1 MKHRLQKLAASLR
14 KHLKVIIPI
23 FLVIVIAAIAVFR
36 TKKTTDTYTE
46 ETVQVRNVATY
57 LTFSG
62 NVEAVS
68 DATIKPKVSKT
79 VTAVNVSIG
88 DEVKKGDIIATLD
101 DSEIQR
107 SIKKQEAALSNT
119 ELNNFYSIRDSQ
131 KKYDNYKADLENG
144 QNSQIMSAANS
155 VENARTSYE
164 QAKETYEL
172 NKMELENNMDSSVIS
187 SNQKVASAKQA
198 LDDAKQDYDDNEAK
212 IRGYDKGV
220 SNAESI
226 YGEDSAEAAS
236 AQKELDSA
244 EEKSDSLQKAIDNA
258 QTNYDN
264 AINDLLMSYYTSNVS
279 LNSDYENMQQKY
291 TAYQQA
297 QASYEVAVKSAN
309 ETLQD
314 YADSLEKTQAT
325 SNTTTATVELEA
337 LYDQLEDYKI
347 TAPIDGVITVLNI
360 NVGDSASTSDTA
372 AEVTNYDKMKVQIKI
387 DEDNISALD
396 NGTEV
401 TVSVDALNKTY
412 KGTVENMSKKA
423 TVSNNVS
430 YFTADVT
437 FDADDDIRSG
447 LSAEVKYLL
456 NGVENVVA
464 VSMSALNYNTDNTAY
479 VLVGDNASTAQQRN
493 VTLGISNGT
502 YVEVKEG
509 LSEGETVLVKQ
520 SKTSEA
526 LMSMGMG
533 MGMGG
538 GQQPQGQAP
547 DGNGG
552 GPGGDGG
559 GRGGNGG
566 NGGGAPGGGPGGN

>member
-14 KHLKVIIPI
+14 RHLKVIIPV
-23 FLVIVIAAIAVFR
+23 FLVIVIAVVVIFR
-36 TKKTTDTYTE
+36 TQKTTDTYTE

-88 DEVKKGDIIATLD
+88 DEVKKGDVIATLD

-107 SIKKQEAALSNT
+107 SIKKQEASLSNT

-164 QAKETYEL
+164 QAKETYER

-198 LDDAKQDYDDNEAK
+198 LDDANQDYADNEAK

-220 SNAESI
+220 ANAESI
-226 YGEDSAEAAS
+226 YGEDSSEAAN
-236 AQKELDSA
+236 AQKELESA
-244 EEKSDSLQKAIDNA
+244 EGKNDSLQKAIDNA
-258 QTNYDN
+258 KTNYDN
-264 AINDLLMSYYTSNVS
+264 AVNDLLMSYYTSNVN

-297 QASYEVAVKSAN
+297 QASYEIAVKSAS

-412 KGTVENMSKKA
+412 KGTIENMSKKA

-456 NGVENVVA
+456 NGVENVVS

-479 VLVGDNASTAQQRN
+479 VLVGGNASNAQQRN

-502 YVEVKEG
+502 YVEIKDG
-509 LSEGETVLVKQ
+509 LAEGETVLVKQ

-526 LMSMGMG
+526 LIS

-538 GQQPQGQAP
+538 GQRPQGQAP
-547 DGNGG
+547 DGNGD
-552 GPGGDGG
+552 GPSG

-566 NGGGAPGGGPGGN
+566 KAPGGGPGGN

>member
-14 KHLKVIIPI
+14 RHLKVIIPV
-23 FLVIVIAAIAVFR
+23 FLVIVIAVVVVFR
-36 TKKTTDTYTE
+36 TQKTTDTYTE

-88 DEVKKGDIIATLD
+88 DEVKKGDVIATLD

-107 SIKKQEAALSNT
+107 SIKKQEASLSNT

-164 QAKETYEL
+164 QAKETYER

-198 LDDAKQDYDDNEAK
+198 LDDAKQDYADNEAK

-220 SNAESI
+220 ANAESI
-226 YGEDSAEAAS
+226 YGEGSAEAAS

-264 AINDLLMSYYTSNVS
+264 AVNDLLMSYYTSNVN

-297 QASYEVAVKSAN
+297 QASYEIAVKSAD

-412 KGTVENMSKKA
+412 KGTIENMSKKA

-456 NGVENVVA
+456 NGVENVVS

-479 VLVGDNASTAQQRN
+479 VLVGGNASNAQQRN

-502 YVEVKEG
+502 YVEIKDG
-509 LSEGETVLVKQ
+509 LAEGETVLVKQ

-526 LMSMGMG
+526 LIS

-538 GQQPQGQAP
+538 GQRPQGQAP
-547 DGNGG
+547 DGNDGG
-552 GPGGDGG
+552 NGG

-566 NGGGAPGGGPGGN
+566 KAPGGGPRGN

>member
-14 KHLKVIIPI
+14 RHLKVIIPV
-23 FLVIVIAAIAVFR
+23 FLVIVIAVVVVFR
-36 TKKTTDTYTE
+36 TQKTTDTYTE

-88 DEVKKGDIIATLD
+88 DEVKKGDVIATLD

-107 SIKKQEAALSNT
+107 SIKKQEASLSNT

-164 QAKETYEL
+164 QAKETYER

-198 LDDAKQDYDDNEAK
+198 LDDAKQDYADNEAK

-220 SNAESI
+220 ANAESI
-226 YGEDSAEAAS
+226 YGEGSAEAAS

-244 EEKSDSLQKAIDNA
+244 EGKSDSLQKAIDNA

-264 AINDLLMSYYTSNVS
+264 AVNDLLMSYYTSNVN

-297 QASYEVAVKSAN
+297 QASYEIAVKSAD

-412 KGTVENMSKKA
+412 KGTIENMSKKA

-456 NGVENVVA
+456 NGVENVVS

-479 VLVGDNASTAQQRN
+479 VLVGANASNAQQRN

-502 YVEVKEG
+502 YVEIKEG
-509 LSEGETVLVKQ
+509 LAEGETVLVKQ

-526 LMSMGMG
+526 LISMGMG
-533 MGMGG
+533 S
-538 GQQPQGQAP
+538 GQQGQAP

-552 GPGGDGG
+552 GPGGGG
-559 GRGGNGG
+559 GRGG

>member
-1 MKHRLQKLAASLR
+1 MKHKLQKLAASLR

-23 FLVIVIAAIAVFR
+23 FLVIVIAVVVVFR

-88 DEVKKGDIIATLD
+88 DEVKKGDVIATLD

-107 SIKKQEAALSNT
+107 SIKKQEASLSNT

-144 QNSQIMSAANS
+144 QNSQVMSAANS

-164 QAKETYEL
+164 QAKETYER

-226 YGEDSAEAAS
+226 YGEGSAEAAS

-264 AINDLLMSYYTSNVS
+264 AVNDLLMSYYTSNVS

-533 MGMGG
+533 G

-552 GPGGDGG
+552 GPGGDSG
-559 GRGGNGG
+559 GRGG

>member
-1 MKHRLQKLAASLR
+1 MKHRVQKLAASLR
-14 KHLKVIIPI
+14 RHLKVIIPV
-23 FLVIVIAAIAVFR
+23 FLVIVIAVVVVFR
-36 TKKTTDTYTE
+36 TQKTTDTYTE

-88 DEVKKGDIIATLD
+88 DEVKKGDVIATLD

-107 SIKKQEAALSNT
+107 SIKKQEASLSNT

-164 QAKETYEL
+164 QAKETYER

-198 LDDAKQDYDDNEAK
+198 LDDANQDYADNEAK

-220 SNAESI
+220 ANAESI
-226 YGEDSAEAAS
+226 YGEDSSEAAN
-236 AQKELDSA
+236 AQKELESA
-244 EEKSDSLQKAIDNA
+244 EGKNDSLQKAIDNA
-258 QTNYDN
+258 KTNYDN
-264 AINDLLMSYYTSNVS
+264 AVNDLLMSYYTSNVN

-297 QASYEVAVKSAN
+297 QASYEIAVKSAS

-412 KGTVENMSKKA
+412 KGTIENMSKKA

-456 NGVENVVA
+456 NGVENVVS

-479 VLVGDNASTAQQRN
+479 VLVGGNASNAQQRN

-502 YVEVKEG
+502 YVEIKDG
-509 LSEGETVLVKQ
+509 LAEGETVLVKQ

-526 LMSMGMG
+526 LIS

-538 GQQPQGQAP
+538 GQRPQGQAP
-547 DGNGG
+547 DGNGD
-552 GPGGDGG
+552 GPSG

-566 NGGGAPGGGPGGN
+566 KAPGGGPGGN

>member
-14 KHLKVIIPI
+14 RHLKVIIPI
-23 FLVIVIAAIAVFR
+23 FLVIVIAVVVVFR

-88 DEVKKGDIIATLD
+88 DEVKKGDVIATLD

-107 SIKKQEAALSNT
+107 SIKKQEASLSNT

-164 QAKETYEL
+164 QAKETYER

-264 AINDLLMSYYTSNVS
+264 AVNDLLMSYYTSNVS

-456 NGVENVVA
+456 NGVENVVS

-479 VLVGDNASTAQQRN
+479 VLVGDNASNAQQRN

-502 YVEVKEG
+502 YVEIKDG

-533 MGMGG
+533 G

-547 DGNGG
+547 DSNG

-559 GRGGNGG
+559 DRG

>member
-14 KHLKVIIPI
+14 RHLKVIIPV
-23 FLVIVIAAIAVFR
+23 FLVIVIAVVVVFR
-36 TKKTTDTYTE
+36 TQKTTDTYTE

-88 DEVKKGDIIATLD
+88 DEVKKGDVIATLD

-107 SIKKQEAALSNT
+107 SIKKQEASLSNT

-164 QAKETYEL
+164 QAKETYER

-198 LDDAKQDYDDNEAK
+198 LDDANHDYADNEAK

-220 SNAESI
+220 ANAESI
-226 YGEDSAEAAS
+226 YGEDSSEAAN
-236 AQKELDSA
+236 AQKELESA
-244 EEKSDSLQKAIDNA
+244 EEKNDSLQKAIDNA

-264 AINDLLMSYYTSNVS
+264 AVNDLLMSYYTSNVN

-297 QASYEVAVKSAN
+297 QASYEIAVKSAS

-412 KGTVENMSKKA
+412 KGTIENMSKKA

-456 NGVENVVA
+456 NGVENVVS

-479 VLVGDNASTAQQRN
+479 VLVGGNASNAQQRN

-502 YVEVKEG
+502 YVEIKDG
-509 LSEGETVLVKQ
+509 LAEGETVLVKQ

-526 LMSMGMG
+526 LIS

-538 GQQPQGQAP
+538 GQRPQGQAP
-547 DGNGG
+547 DGNGD
-552 GPGGDGG
+552 GPSG
-559 GRGGNGG
+559 GRGG
-566 NGGGAPGGGPGGN
+566 NGGGAPGGPGGN

>member
-88 DEVKKGDIIATLD
+88 DEVKKGDVIATLD

-164 QAKETYEL
+164 QAKETYER

-297 QASYEVAVKSAN
+297 QANYEVAVKSAN

-533 MGMGG
+533 MGG

>member
-14 KHLKVIIPI
+14 RHLKVIIPV
-23 FLVIVIAAIAVFR
+23 FLVIVIAVVVVFR
-36 TKKTTDTYTE
+36 TQKTTDTYTE

-88 DEVKKGDIIATLD
+88 DEVKKGDVIATLD

-107 SIKKQEAALSNT
+107 SIKKQEASLSNT

-164 QAKETYEL
+164 QAKETYER

-198 LDDAKQDYDDNEAK
+198 LDDANQDYADNEAK

-220 SNAESI
+220 TNAESI
-226 YGEDSAEAAS
+226 YGEDSSEAAN
-236 AQKELDSA
+236 AQKELESA
-244 EEKSDSLQKAIDNA
+244 EEKNDSLQKAIDNA

-264 AINDLLMSYYTSNVS
+264 AVNDLLMSYYTSNVN

-297 QASYEVAVKSAN
+297 QASYEIAVKSAG

-412 KGTVENMSKKA
+412 KGTIENMSKKA

-456 NGVENVVA
+456 NGVENVVS

-479 VLVGDNASTAQQRN
+479 VLVGGNASNAQQRN

-502 YVEVKEG
+502 YVEIKDG
-509 LSEGETVLVKQ
+509 LAEGETVLVKQ

-526 LMSMGMG
+526 LIS

-538 GQQPQGQAP
+538 GQRPQGQAP
-547 DGNGG
+547 DGNGDV
-552 GPGGDGG
+552 PSG

-566 NGGGAPGGGPGGN
+566 KAPGGGPGGN

>member
-1 MKHRLQKLAASLR
+1 MKHRVQKLAASLR
-14 KHLKVIIPI
+14 RHLKVIIPV
-23 FLVIVIAAIAVFR
+23 FLVIVIAVVVVFR
-36 TKKTTDTYTE
+36 TQKTTDTYTE

-88 DEVKKGDIIATLD
+88 DEVKKGDVIATLD

-107 SIKKQEAALSNT
+107 SIKKQEASLSNT

-155 VENARTSYE
+155 VENVRTSYE
-164 QAKETYEL
+164 QAKETYER

-198 LDDAKQDYDDNEAK
+198 LDDANHDYADNEAK

-220 SNAESI
+220 ANAESI
-226 YGEDSAEAAS
+226 YGEDSSEAAN
-236 AQKELDSA
+236 AQKELESA
-244 EEKSDSLQKAIDNA
+244 EGKSDSLQKAIDNA

-264 AINDLLMSYYTSNVS
+264 AVNDLLMSYYTSNVN

-297 QASYEVAVKSAN
+297 QASYEIAVKSAS

-387 DEDNISALD
+387 DEDNISALN

-412 KGTVENMSKKA
+412 KGTIENMSKKA

-456 NGVENVVA
+456 NGVENVVS

-479 VLVGDNASTAQQRN
+479 VLVGGNASNAQQRN

-502 YVEVKEG
+502 YVEIKDG
-509 LSEGETVLVKQ
+509 LAEGETVLVKQ

-526 LMSMGMG
+526 LIS

-538 GQQPQGQAP
+538 GQRPQGQAP

-552 GPGGDGG
+552 GNGG
-559 GRGGNGG
+559 GRGG
-566 NGGGAPGGGPGGN
+566 NGGGAPGGPGGN

>member
-14 KHLKVIIPI
+14 RHLKVIIPV
-23 FLVIVIAAIAVFR
+23 FLVIVIAVVVVFR
-36 TKKTTDTYTE
+36 TQKATDTYTE

-88 DEVKKGDIIATLD
+88 DEVKKGDVIATLD

-107 SIKKQEAALSNT
+107 SIKKQEASLSNT

-164 QAKETYEL
+164 QAKETYER

-198 LDDAKQDYDDNEAK
+198 LDDAKQDYADNEAK

-220 SNAESI
+220 ANAESI
-226 YGEDSAEAAS
+226 YGEGSAEAAS

-264 AINDLLMSYYTSNVS
+264 AVNDLLMSYYTSNVN

-297 QASYEVAVKSAN
+297 QASYEIAVKSAD

-401 TVSVDALNKTY
+401 TVSVDAINKTY
-412 KGTVENMSKKA
+412 KGTIENMSKKA

-456 NGVENVVA
+456 NGVENVVS

-479 VLVGDNASTAQQRN
+479 VLVGANASNAQQRN

-502 YVEVKEG
+502 YVEIKEG
-509 LSEGETVLVKQ
+509 LAEGETVLVKQ

-526 LMSMGMG
+526 LIS

-566 NGGGAPGGGPGGN
+566 GAPGGGPGGK

>member
-14 KHLKVIIPI
+14 RHLKVITPV
-23 FLVIVIAAIAVFR
+23 FLVIVIAVVVVFR
-36 TKKTTDTYTE
+36 TQKTTDTYTE

-88 DEVKKGDIIATLD
+88 DEVKKGDVIATLD

-107 SIKKQEAALSNT
+107 SIKKQEASLSNT

-164 QAKETYEL
+164 QAKETYER

-198 LDDAKQDYDDNEAK
+198 LDDANHDYADNEAK

-220 SNAESI
+220 ANAESI
-226 YGEDSAEAAS
+226 YGEDSSEAAN
-236 AQKELDSA
+236 AQKELESA
-244 EEKSDSLQKAIDNA
+244 EEKNDSLQKAIDNA

-264 AINDLLMSYYTSNVS
+264 AVNDLLMSYYTSNVN

-297 QASYEVAVKSAN
+297 QASYEIAVKSAS

-412 KGTVENMSKKA
+412 KGTIENMSKKA

-456 NGVENVVA
+456 NGVENVVS

-479 VLVGDNASTAQQRN
+479 VLVGGNASNAQQRN

-502 YVEVKEG
+502 YVEIKDG
-509 LSEGETVLVKQ
+509 LAEGETVLVKQ

-526 LMSMGMG
+526 LIS

-538 GQQPQGQAP
+538 GQRPQGQAP

-552 GPGGDGG
+552 GNGG

-566 NGGGAPGGGPGGN
+566 RAPGGGPGGN

>member
-14 KHLKVIIPI
+14 RHLKVIIPV
-23 FLVIVIAAIAVFR
+23 FLVIVIAVVVVFR
-36 TKKTTDTYTE
+36 TQKTTDTYTE

-79 VTAVNVSIG
+79 VTGVNVSIG
-88 DEVKKGDIIATLD
+88 DEVKKGDVIATLD

-107 SIKKQEAALSNT
+107 NIKKQEASLSNT

-164 QAKETYEL
+164 QAKETYER

-198 LDDAKQDYDDNEAK
+198 LDDANQDYADNEAK

-220 SNAESI
+220 ANAESI
-226 YGEDSAEAAS
+226 YGEDSSEAAN
-236 AQKELDSA
+236 AQKELESA

-264 AINDLLMSYYTSNVS
+264 AVNDLLMSYYTSNVN

-297 QASYEVAVKSAN
+297 QASYEIAVKSAG
-309 ETLQD
+309 ETLKD

-412 KGTVENMSKKA
+412 KGTIENMSKKA

-456 NGVENVVA
+456 NGVENVVS

-479 VLVGDNASTAQQRN
+479 VLVGGNASNAQQRN

-502 YVEVKEG
+502 YVEIKDG
-509 LSEGETVLVKQ
+509 LAEGETVLVKQ

-526 LMSMGMG
+526 LIS

-538 GQQPQGQAP
+538 GQRPQGQAP

-552 GPGGDGG
+552 GNGG
-559 GRGGNGG
+559 GRGGN
-566 NGGGAPGGGPGGN
+566 GGAPGGGPGGN

>member
-1 MKHRLQKLAASLR
+1 MKHRVQKLAASLR
-14 KHLKVIIPI
+14 RHLKVIIPV
-23 FLVIVIAAIAVFR
+23 FLVIVIAVVVVFR
-36 TKKTTDTYTE
+36 TQKTTDTYTE

-88 DEVKKGDIIATLD
+88 DEVKKGDVIATLD

-107 SIKKQEAALSNT
+107 SIKKQEASLSNT

-155 VENARTSYE
+155 VENVRTSYE
-164 QAKETYEL
+164 QAKETYER

-198 LDDAKQDYDDNEAK
+198 LDDANHDYADNEAK

-220 SNAESI
+220 ANAESI
-226 YGEDSAEAAS
+226 YGEDSSEAAN
-236 AQKELDSA
+236 AQKELESA
-244 EEKSDSLQKAIDNA
+244 EGKSDSLQKAIDNA

-264 AINDLLMSYYTSNVS
+264 AVNDLLMSYYTSNVN

-297 QASYEVAVKSAN
+297 QASYEIAVKSAS

-412 KGTVENMSKKA
+412 KGTIENMSKKA

-456 NGVENVVA
+456 NGVENVVS

-479 VLVGDNASTAQQRN
+479 VLVGGNASNAQQRN

-502 YVEVKEG
+502 YVEIKDG
-509 LSEGETVLVKQ
+509 LAEGETVLVKQ

-526 LMSMGMG
+526 LIS

-538 GQQPQGQAP
+538 GQRPQGQAP

-552 GPGGDGG
+552 GNGG
-559 GRGGNGG
+559 GRGG
-566 NGGGAPGGGPGGN
+566 NGGGAPGGPGGN

>member
-23 FLVIVIAAIAVFR
+23 FLVIVIAVVVVFR

-88 DEVKKGDIIATLD
+88 DEVKKGDVIATLD

-107 SIKKQEAALSNT
+107 SIKKQEASLSNT

-164 QAKETYEL
+164 QAKETYER

-226 YGEDSAEAAS
+226 YGEGSAEAAS

-264 AINDLLMSYYTSNVS
+264 AVNDLLMSYYTSNVS

-533 MGMGG
+533 G

-552 GPGGDGG
+552 GPGGDSG
-559 GRGGNGG
+559 GRGG

>member
-14 KHLKVIIPI
+14 RHLKVIIPV
-23 FLVIVIAAIAVFR
+23 FLVIVIAVVVVFR
-36 TKKTTDTYTE
+36 TQKTTDTYTE

-88 DEVKKGDIIATLD
+88 DEVKKGDVIATLD

-107 SIKKQEAALSNT
+107 SIKKQEASLSNT

-164 QAKETYEL
+164 QAKETYER

-198 LDDAKQDYDDNEAK
+198 LDDANQDYADNEAK

-220 SNAESI
+220 ANAESI
-226 YGEDSAEAAS
+226 YGEDSSEAAN
-236 AQKELDSA
+236 AQKELESA

-264 AINDLLMSYYTSNVS
+264 AVNDLLMSYYTSNVN

-297 QASYEVAVKSAN
+297 QASYEIAVKSAG

-401 TVSVDALNKTY
+401 TVSVDAINKTY
-412 KGTVENMSKKA
+412 KGTIENMSKKA

-456 NGVENVVA
+456 NGVENVVS

-479 VLVGDNASTAQQRN
+479 VLVGSNASNAQQRN

-502 YVEVKEG
+502 YVEIKDG
-509 LSEGETVLVKQ
+509 LAEGETVLVKQ

-526 LMSMGMG
+526 LIS

-538 GQQPQGQAP
+538 GQRPQGQAP
-547 DGNGG
+547 DGN
-552 GPGGDGG
+552 D
-559 GRGGNGG
+559 GG
-566 NGGGAPGGGPGGN
+566 NGGGRDGNGGKAPGGGPGGN

>member
-88 DEVKKGDIIATLD
+88 DEVKKGDVIATLD

-533 MGMGG
+533 G

>member
-1 MKHRLQKLAASLR
+1 MKHRFQKLASSLR
-14 KHLKVIIPI
+14 KHLKVIIPV
-23 FLVIVIAAIAVFR
+23 FLVIVIAVVVIFR

-88 DEVKKGDIIATLD
+88 DEVKKGDVIATLD

-107 SIKKQEAALSNT
+107 SIKKQEASLSNT

-131 KKYDNYKADLENG
+131 KKYDNYKSDLENG
-144 QNSQIMSAANS
+144 QNSQIMSASNS
-155 VENARTSYE
+155 LENARTSYE
-164 QAKETYEL
+164 QAKETYER
-172 NKMELENNMDSSVIS
+172 NKMELENNMDSSLIS

-220 SNAESI
+220 SNAENI
-226 YGEDSAEAAS
+226 YGAGSAEAAS
-236 AQKELDSA
+236 TQKELDSA
-244 EEKSDSLQKAIDNA
+244 EEKSESLQKAIDNA

-264 AINDLLMSYYTSNVS
+264 AVNDLLMSYYTSNVN

-297 QASYEVAVKSAN
+297 QANYEVAVKSAN

-325 SNTTTATVELEA
+325 SNTTTAAVELEA

-360 NVGDSASTSDTA
+360 NVGDSVSTSDTA

-412 KGTVENMSKKA
+412 KGTIENMSKKA

-437 FDADDDIRSG
+437 FEADDAIRSG

-509 LSEGETVLVKQ
+509 LSEGENVLVKQ

-526 LMSMGMG
+526 LMSI
-533 MGMGG
+533 GMGG

-559 GRGGNGG
+559 GRGS

>member
-1 MKHRLQKLAASLR
+1 MKHRVQKLAASLR
-14 KHLKVIIPI
+14 RHLKVIIPV
-23 FLVIVIAAIAVFR
+23 FLVIVIAVVVVFR
-36 TKKTTDTYTE
+36 TQKTTDTYTE

-88 DEVKKGDIIATLD
+88 DEVKKGDVIATLD

-107 SIKKQEAALSNT
+107 SIKKQEASLSNT

-164 QAKETYEL
+164 QAKETYER

-198 LDDAKQDYDDNEAK
+198 LDDANHDYADNEAK

-220 SNAESI
+220 ANAESI
-226 YGEDSAEAAS
+226 YGEDSSEAAN
-236 AQKELDSA
+236 AQKELESA
-244 EEKSDSLQKAIDNA
+244 EEKNDSLQKAIDNA

-264 AINDLLMSYYTSNVS
+264 AVNDLLMSYYTSNVN

-297 QASYEVAVKSAN
+297 QASYEIAVKSVG

-412 KGTVENMSKKA
+412 KGTIENMSKKA

-456 NGVENVVA
+456 NGVENVVS

-479 VLVGDNASTAQQRN
+479 VLVGGNASNAQQRN

-502 YVEVKEG
+502 YVEVKDG
-509 LSEGETVLVKQ
+509 LAEGETVLVKQ

-526 LMSMGMG
+526 LIS

-538 GQQPQGQAP
+538 GQRPQGQAP
-547 DGNGG
+547 DGNGD
-552 GPGGDGG
+552 GPSG

-566 NGGGAPGGGPGGN
+566 KAPGGGPGGN

>member
-14 KHLKVIIPI
+14 RHLKVIIPV
-23 FLVIVIAAIAVFR
+23 FLVIVIAVVVVFR
-36 TKKTTDTYTE
+36 TQKTTDTYTE

-88 DEVKKGDIIATLD
+88 DEVKKGDVIATLD

-164 QAKETYEL
+164 QAKETYER

-198 LDDAKQDYDDNEAK
+198 LDDANHDYADNEAK

-220 SNAESI
+220 ANAESI
-226 YGEDSAEAAS
+226 YGEDSSEAAN
-236 AQKELDSA
+236 AQKELESA

-264 AINDLLMSYYTSNVS
+264 AVNDLLMSYYTSNIN

-297 QASYEVAVKSAN
+297 QASYEIAVKSAS

-412 KGTVENMSKKA
+412 KGTIENMSKKA

-456 NGVENVVA
+456 NGVENVVS

-479 VLVGDNASTAQQRN
+479 VLVGGNASNAQQRN

-502 YVEVKEG
+502 YVEIKDG
-509 LSEGETVLVKQ
+509 LAEGETVLVKQ

-526 LMSMGMG
+526 LIS

-538 GQQPQGQAP
+538 GQRPQGQAP
-547 DGNGG
+547 DGNGD
-552 GPGGDGG
+552 GPSG

-566 NGGGAPGGGPGGN
+566 KAPGGGPGGN

>member
-14 KHLKVIIPI
+14 RHLKVIIPV
-23 FLVIVIAAIAVFR
+23 FLVIVIAVVVVFR
-36 TKKTTDTYTE
+36 TQKTTDTYTE

-88 DEVKKGDIIATLD
+88 DEVKKGDVIATLD

-107 SIKKQEAALSNT
+107 SIKKQEASLSNT

-164 QAKETYEL
+164 QAKETYER

-198 LDDAKQDYDDNEAK
+198 LDDANQDYADNEAK

-220 SNAESI
+220 ANAESI
-226 YGEDSAEAAS
+226 YGEDSSEAANT
-236 AQKELDSA
+236 QKELESA

-264 AINDLLMSYYTSNVS
+264 AVNDLLMSYYTSNVN

-291 TAYQQA
+291 TSYQQA
-297 QASYEVAVKSAN
+297 QASYEIAVKSAD

-412 KGTVENMSKKA
+412 KGTIENMSKKA

-456 NGVENVVA
+456 NGVENVVS

-479 VLVGDNASTAQQRN
+479 VLVGANASNAQQRN

-502 YVEVKEG
+502 YVEIKEG
-509 LSEGETVLVKQ
+509 LAEGETVLVKQ

-526 LMSMGMG
+526 LIS

-547 DGNGG
+547 DGN
-552 GPGGDGG
+552 D
-559 GRGGNGG
+559 GG
-566 NGGGAPGGGPGGN
+566 NGGGRDGNGGGVPGGGPGGN

>member
-1 MKHRLQKLAASLR
+1 MKHRVQKLAASLR
-14 KHLKVIIPI
+14 RHLKVIIPV
-23 FLVIVIAAIAVFR
+23 FLVIVIAVVVVFR
-36 TKKTTDTYTE
+36 TQKTTDTYTE

-88 DEVKKGDIIATLD
+88 DEVKKGDVIATLD

-107 SIKKQEAALSNT
+107 SIKKQEASLSNT

-164 QAKETYEL
+164 QAKETYER

-187 SNQKVASAKQA
+187 SNQKVASAKRA
-198 LDDAKQDYDDNEAK
+198 LDDANHDYADNEAK

-220 SNAESI
+220 ANAESI
-226 YGEDSAEAAS
+226 YGEDSSEAAN
-236 AQKELDSA
+236 AQKELESA
-244 EEKSDSLQKAIDNA
+244 EEKNDSLQKAIDNA

-264 AINDLLMSYYTSNVS
+264 AVNDLLMSYYTSNIN

-297 QASYEVAVKSAN
+297 QASYEIAVKSAS

-412 KGTVENMSKKA
+412 KGTIENMSKKA

-456 NGVENVVA
+456 NGVENVVS

-479 VLVGDNASTAQQRN
+479 VLVGGNASNAQQRN

-502 YVEVKEG
+502 YVEVKDG
-509 LSEGETVLVKQ
+509 LAEGETVLVKQ

-526 LMSMGMG
+526 LIS

-538 GQQPQGQAP
+538 GQRPQGQAP

-552 GPGGDGG
+552 GNGG

-566 NGGGAPGGGPGGN
+566 KASGGPGGN

>member
-14 KHLKVIIPI
+14 RHLKVIIPV
-23 FLVIVIAAIAVFR
+23 FLVIVIAVVVVFR
-36 TKKTTDTYTE
+36 TQKTTDTYTE

-88 DEVKKGDIIATLD
+88 DEVKKGDVIATLD

-107 SIKKQEAALSNT
+107 SIKKQEASLSNT

-164 QAKETYEL
+164 QAKETYER

-187 SNQKVASAKQA
+187 FNQKVASAKQA
-198 LDDAKQDYDDNEAK
+198 LDDANQDYADNEAK
-212 IRGYDKGV
+212 IRGYDKGLA
-220 SNAESI
+220 NAESI
-226 YGEDSAEAAS
+226 YGEDSSEAAN
-236 AQKELDSA
+236 AQKELESA

-264 AINDLLMSYYTSNVS
+264 AVNDLLMSYYTSNVN

-297 QASYEVAVKSAN
+297 QASYEIAVKSAG

-314 YADSLEKTQAT
+314 YADSLGKTQAT
-325 SNTTTATVELEA
+325 SNTTTATVELDA

-412 KGTVENMSKKA
+412 KGTIENMSKKA

-456 NGVENVVA
+456 NGVENVVS

-479 VLVGDNASTAQQRN
+479 VLVGGNASNAQQRN

-502 YVEVKEG
+502 YVEIKDG
-509 LSEGETVLVKQ
+509 LAEGETVLVKQ

-526 LMSMGMG
+526 LIS

-538 GQQPQGQAP
+538 GQRPQGQAP

-552 GPGGDGG
+552 GNGG

-566 NGGGAPGGGPGGN
+566 KAPGGGPGGN

>member
-14 KHLKVIIPI
+14 RHLKVIIPV
-23 FLVIVIAAIAVFR
+23 FLVIVIAVVVVFR
-36 TKKTTDTYTE
+36 TQKTTDTYTE

-88 DEVKKGDIIATLD
+88 DEVKKGDVIATLD

-107 SIKKQEAALSNT
+107 SIKKQEASLSNT

-164 QAKETYEL
+164 QAKETYER

-198 LDDAKQDYDDNEAK
+198 LDDANHDYADNEAK

-220 SNAESI
+220 ANAESI
-226 YGEDSAEAAS
+226 YGEDSSEAAN
-236 AQKELDSA
+236 AQKELESA
-244 EEKSDSLQKAIDNA
+244 EEKNDSLQKAIDNA

-264 AINDLLMSYYTSNVS
+264 AVNDLLMSYYTSNVN

-297 QASYEVAVKSAN
+297 QASYEIAVKSAS

-412 KGTVENMSKKA
+412 KGTIENMSKKA

-456 NGVENVVA
+456 NGVENVVS

-479 VLVGDNASTAQQRN
+479 VLVGGNASNAQQRN

-502 YVEVKEG
+502 YVEVKDG
-509 LSEGETVLVKQ
+509 LAEGETVLVKQ

-526 LMSMGMG
+526 LIS

-538 GQQPQGQAP
+538 GQRTQGQAP
-547 DGNGG
+547 DGNGD
-552 GPGGDGG
+552 GPSG

-566 NGGGAPGGGPGGN
+566 KAPGGGPGGN

>member
-1 MKHRLQKLAASLR
+1 MKHKLQKLAASLR

-23 FLVIVIAAIAVFR
+23 FLVIVIAVVVVFR

-88 DEVKKGDIIATLD
+88 DEVKKGDVIATLD

-107 SIKKQEAALSNT
+107 SIKKQEASLSNT

-164 QAKETYEL
+164 QAKETYER

-226 YGEDSAEAAS
+226 YGEGSAEAAS

-264 AINDLLMSYYTSNVS
+264 AVNDLLMSYYTSNVS

-533 MGMGG
+533 G

-552 GPGGDGG
+552 GPGGDSG
-559 GRGGNGG
+559 GRGG

>member
-14 KHLKVIIPI
+14 RHLKVIIPV
-23 FLVIVIAAIAVFR
+23 FLVIVIAVVVVFR
-36 TKKTTDTYTE
+36 TQKTTDTYTE

-88 DEVKKGDIIATLD
+88 DEVKKGDVIATLD

-107 SIKKQEAALSNT
+107 SIKKQEASLSNT

-164 QAKETYEL
+164 QAKETYER

-198 LDDAKQDYDDNEAK
+198 LDDANQDYADNEAK

-220 SNAESI
+220 ANAESI
-226 YGEDSAEAAS
+226 YGEDSSEAAN
-236 AQKELDSA
+236 AQKELESA
-244 EEKSDSLQKAIDNA
+244 EGKNDSLQKAIDNA
-258 QTNYDN
+258 KTNYDN
-264 AINDLLMSYYTSNVS
+264 AVNDLLMSYYTSNVN

-297 QASYEVAVKSAN
+297 QASYEITVKSAS

-412 KGTVENMSKKA
+412 KGTIENMSKKA

-456 NGVENVVA
+456 NGVENVVS

-479 VLVGDNASTAQQRN
+479 VLVGGNASNAQQRN

-502 YVEVKEG
+502 YVEIKDG
-509 LSEGETVLVKQ
+509 LAEGETVLVKQ

-526 LMSMGMG
+526 LIS

-538 GQQPQGQAP
+538 GQRPQGQAP
-547 DGNGG
+547 DGNGD
-552 GPGGDGG
+552 GPSG

-566 NGGGAPGGGPGGN
+566 RAPGGGPGGN

>member
-1 MKHRLQKLAASLR
+1 
-14 KHLKVIIPI
+14 
-23 FLVIVIAAIAVFR
+23 
-36 TKKTTDTYTE
+36 
-46 ETVQVRNVATY
+46 
-57 LTFSG
+57 
-62 NVEAVS
+62 
-68 DATIKPKVSKT
+68 
-79 VTAVNVSIG
+79 
-88 DEVKKGDIIATLD
+88 
-101 DSEIQR
+101 
-107 SIKKQEAALSNT
+107 
-119 ELNNFYSIRDSQ
+119 
-131 KKYDNYKADLENG
+131 
-144 QNSQIMSAANS
+144 
-155 VENARTSYE
+155 
-164 QAKETYEL
+164 
-172 NKMELENNMDSSVIS
+172 
-187 SNQKVASAKQA
+187 
-198 LDDAKQDYDDNEAK
+198 
-212 IRGYDKGV
+212 
-220 SNAESI
+220 
-226 YGEDSAEAAS
+226 
-236 AQKELDSA
+236 
-244 EEKSDSLQKAIDNA
+244 
-258 QTNYDN
+258 
-264 AINDLLMSYYTSNVS
+264 MSYYTSNVN

-297 QASYEVAVKSAN
+297 QASYEIAVKSAG
-309 ETLQD
+309 ETLHD

-412 KGTVENMSKKA
+412 KGTIENMSKKA

-456 NGVENVVA
+456 NGVENVVS

-479 VLVGDNASTAQQRN
+479 VLVGGNASNAQQRN

-502 YVEVKEG
+502 YVEIKDG
-509 LSEGETVLVKQ
+509 LAEGETVLVKQ

-526 LMSMGMG
+526 LIS

-538 GQQPQGQAP
+538 GQRPQGQAP

-552 GPGGDGG
+552 GNGG

-566 NGGGAPGGGPGGN
+566 KAPGGGPGGN

>member
-14 KHLKVIIPI
+14 RHLKVIIPV
-23 FLVIVIAAIAVFR
+23 FLVIVIAVVVVFR
-36 TKKTTDTYTE
+36 TQKTTDTYTE

-88 DEVKKGDIIATLD
+88 DEVKKGDVIATLD

-107 SIKKQEAALSNT
+107 SIKKQEASLSNT

-164 QAKETYEL
+164 QAKETYER

-198 LDDAKQDYDDNEAK
+198 LDDANHDYADNEAK

-220 SNAESI
+220 ANAESI
-226 YGEDSAEAAS
+226 YGEDSSEAAN
-236 AQKELDSA
+236 AQKELESA
-244 EEKSDSLQKAIDNA
+244 EEKNDSLQKAIDNA

-264 AINDLLMSYYTSNVS
+264 AVNDLLMSYYTSNVN

-297 QASYEVAVKSAN
+297 QASYEIAVKSTS

-412 KGTVENMSKKA
+412 KGTIENMSKKA

-456 NGVENVVA
+456 NGVENVVS

-479 VLVGDNASTAQQRN
+479 VLVGGNASNAQQRN

-502 YVEVKEG
+502 YVEIKDG
-509 LSEGETVLVKQ
+509 LAEGETVLVKQ

-526 LMSMGMG
+526 LIS

-538 GQQPQGQAP
+538 GQRPQGQAP

-552 GPGGDGG
+552 GNGG

-566 NGGGAPGGGPGGN
+566 KAPGGGPGGN

>member
-14 KHLKVIIPI
+14 RHLKVIIPV
-23 FLVIVIAAIAVFR
+23 FLVIVIAVVVVFR
-36 TKKTTDTYTE
+36 TQKTTDTYTE

-88 DEVKKGDIIATLD
+88 DEVKKGDVIATLD

-107 SIKKQEAALSNT
+107 SIKKQEASLSNT

-164 QAKETYEL
+164 QAKETYER
-172 NKMELENNMDSSVIS
+172 NKMELENNMDSSLIS

-198 LDDAKQDYDDNEAK
+198 LDDAKQDYADNEAK

-220 SNAESI
+220 ANAESI
-226 YGEDSAEAAS
+226 YGEGSAEAAS

-244 EEKSDSLQKAIDNA
+244 EGKSDSLQKAIDNA

-264 AINDLLMSYYTSNVS
+264 AVNDLLMSYYTSNVN

-297 QASYEVAVKSAN
+297 QASYEIAVKSAD

-412 KGTVENMSKKA
+412 KGTIENMSKKA

-456 NGVENVVA
+456 NGVENVVS

-479 VLVGDNASTAQQRN
+479 VLVGANASNAQQRN

-502 YVEVKEG
+502 YVEIKEG
-509 LSEGETVLVKQ
+509 LAEGETVLVKQ

-526 LMSMGMG
+526 LIS

-566 NGGGAPGGGPGGN
+566 GAPGGGPGGN

>member
-14 KHLKVIIPI
+14 RHLKVIIPV
-23 FLVIVIAAIAVFR
+23 FLVIVIAVVVVFR
-36 TKKTTDTYTE
+36 TQKTTDTYTE

-88 DEVKKGDIIATLD
+88 DEVKKGDVIATLD

-107 SIKKQEAALSNT
+107 SIKKQEASLSNT

-164 QAKETYEL
+164 QAKETYER

-198 LDDAKQDYDDNEAK
+198 LDDANHDYADNEAK

-220 SNAESI
+220 ANAESI
-226 YGEDSAEAAS
+226 YGEDSSEAAN
-236 AQKELDSA
+236 AQKELESA
-244 EEKSDSLQKAIDNA
+244 EEKNDSLQKAIDNA

-264 AINDLLMSYYTSNVS
+264 AVNDLLMSYYTSNVN

-297 QASYEVAVKSAN
+297 QASYEIAVKSAS

-412 KGTVENMSKKA
+412 KGTIENMSKKA

-456 NGVENVVA
+456 NGVENVVS

-479 VLVGDNASTAQQRN
+479 VLVGGNASNAQQRN

-502 YVEVKEG
+502 YVEIKDG
-509 LSEGETVLVKQ
+509 LAEGETVLVKQ

-526 LMSMGMG
+526 LIS

-538 GQQPQGQAP
+538 GQRPQGQAP

-552 GPGGDGG
+552 GNGG
-559 GRGGNGG
+559 GRGG
-566 NGGGAPGGGPGGN
+566 NGGGAPGGPGGN

>member
-14 KHLKVIIPI
+14 RHLKVIIPV
-23 FLVIVIAAIAVFR
+23 FLVIVIAVVVVFR
-36 TKKTTDTYTE
+36 TQKTTDTYTE

-88 DEVKKGDIIATLD
+88 DEVKKGDVIATLD

-107 SIKKQEAALSNT
+107 SIKKQEASLSNT

-164 QAKETYEL
+164 QAKETYER

-198 LDDAKQDYDDNEAK
+198 LDDAKQDYADNEAK

-220 SNAESI
+220 ANAESI
-226 YGEDSAEAAS
+226 YGEGSAEAAS

-244 EEKSDSLQKAIDNA
+244 EGKSDSLQKAIDNA

-264 AINDLLMSYYTSNVS
+264 AVNDLLMSYYTSNVN

-297 QASYEVAVKSAN
+297 QASYEIAVKSAD

-412 KGTVENMSKKA
+412 KGTIENMSKKA

-456 NGVENVVA
+456 NGVENVVS

-479 VLVGDNASTAQQRN
+479 VLVGANASNAQQRN

-502 YVEVKEG
+502 YVEIKEG
-509 LSEGETVLVKQ
+509 LAEGETVLVKQ

-526 LMSMGMG
+526 LIS

-552 GPGGDGG
+552 GPGGGG
-559 GRGGNGG
+559 GRGG

>member
-14 KHLKVIIPI
+14 RHLKVIIPV
-23 FLVIVIAAIAVFR
+23 FLVIVIAVVVVFR
-36 TKKTTDTYTE
+36 TQKTTDTYTE

-88 DEVKKGDIIATLD
+88 DEVKKGDVIATLD

-107 SIKKQEAALSNT
+107 SIKKQEASLSNT

-164 QAKETYEL
+164 QAKETYER

-198 LDDAKQDYDDNEAK
+198 LDDANQDYADNEAK

-220 SNAESI
+220 ANAESI
-226 YGEDSAEAAS
+226 YGEDSSEAAN
-236 AQKELDSA
+236 AQKELESA

-264 AINDLLMSYYTSNVS
+264 AVNDLLMSYYTSNVN

-297 QASYEVAVKSAN
+297 QASYEIAVKSAD

-314 YADSLEKTQAT
+314 FADSLEKTQAT

-412 KGTVENMSKKA
+412 KGTIENMSKKA

-456 NGVENVVA
+456 NGVENVVS

-479 VLVGDNASTAQQRN
+479 VLVGGNASNAQQRN

-502 YVEVKEG
+502 YVEIKDG
-509 LSEGETVLVKQ
+509 LAEGETVLVKQ

-526 LMSMGMG
+526 LIS

-538 GQQPQGQAP
+538 GQRPQGQAP

-552 GPGGDGG
+552 GNGG

-566 NGGGAPGGGPGGN
+566 KAPGGGPGGN

>member
-14 KHLKVIIPI
+14 RHLKVIIPV
-23 FLVIVIAAIAVFR
+23 FLVIVIAVVVVFR
-36 TKKTTDTYTE
+36 TQKTTDTYTE

-88 DEVKKGDIIATLD
+88 DEVKKGDVIATLD

-107 SIKKQEAALSNT
+107 SIKKQEASLSNT

-164 QAKETYEL
+164 QAKETYER

-198 LDDAKQDYDDNEAK
+198 LDDAKQDYADNEAK

-220 SNAESI
+220 ANAESI
-226 YGEDSAEAAS
+226 YGEGSAEAAS

-264 AINDLLMSYYTSNVS
+264 AVNDLLMSYYTSNVN

-297 QASYEVAVKSAN
+297 QASYEIAVKSAG

-314 YADSLEKTQAT
+314 YADSLEKTRAT

-412 KGTVENMSKKA
+412 KGTIENMSKKA

-456 NGVENVVA
+456 NGVENVVS

-479 VLVGDNASTAQQRN
+479 VLVGGNASNAQQRN

-502 YVEVKEG
+502 YVEIKDG
-509 LSEGETVLVKQ
+509 LAEGETVLVKQ

-526 LMSMGMG
+526 LIS

-538 GQQPQGQAP
+538 GQRPQGQAP
-547 DGNGG
+547 DGNDGG
-552 GPGGDGG
+552 NGG

-566 NGGGAPGGGPGGN
+566 KAPGGGPGGN

>member
-14 KHLKVIIPI
+14 RHLKVIIPV
-23 FLVIVIAAIAVFR
+23 FLVIVIAVVVVFR
-36 TKKTTDTYTE
+36 TQKTTDTYTE

-88 DEVKKGDIIATLD
+88 DEVKKGDVIATLD

-107 SIKKQEAALSNT
+107 SIKKQEASLSNT

-164 QAKETYEL
+164 QAKETYER

-198 LDDAKQDYDDNEAK
+198 LDDANQDYADNEAK

-220 SNAESI
+220 ANAESI
-226 YGEDSAEAAS
+226 YGEDSSETAS

-264 AINDLLMSYYTSNVS
+264 AVNDLLMSYYTSNVN

-297 QASYEVAVKSAN
+297 QASYEIAVKSAD

-412 KGTVENMSKKA
+412 KGTIENMSKKA

-456 NGVENVVA
+456 NGVENVVS

-479 VLVGDNASTAQQRN
+479 VLVGGNASNAQQRN

-502 YVEVKEG
+502 YVEIKDG
-509 LSEGETVLVKQ
+509 LAEGETVLVKQ

-526 LMSMGMG
+526 LIS

-538 GQQPQGQAP
+538 GQRPQGQAP

-552 GPGGDGG
+552 G
-559 GRGGNGG
+559 
-566 NGGGAPGGGPGGN
+566 NGGGAPGGPGGN

>member
-23 FLVIVIAAIAVFR
+23 FLVIVIAVVVVFR

-62 NVEAVS
+62 NGEAVS

-88 DEVKKGDIIATLD
+88 DEVKKGDVIATLD

-107 SIKKQEAALSNT
+107 SIKKQEASLSNT

-164 QAKETYEL
+164 QAKETYER

-226 YGEDSAEAAS
+226 YGEGSAEAAS

-264 AINDLLMSYYTSNVS
+264 AVNDLLMSYYTSNVS

-533 MGMGG
+533 G

-552 GPGGDGG
+552 GPGGDSG
-559 GRGGNGG
+559 GRGG

>member
-14 KHLKVIIPI
+14 RHLKVIIPV
-23 FLVIVIAAIAVFR
+23 FLVIVIAVVVVFR
-36 TKKTTDTYTE
+36 TQKTTDTYTE

-88 DEVKKGDIIATLD
+88 DEVKKGDVIATLD

-107 SIKKQEAALSNT
+107 SIKKQEASLSNT

-164 QAKETYEL
+164 QAKETYER

-198 LDDAKQDYDDNEAK
+198 LDDANQDYADNEAK

-220 SNAESI
+220 ANAESI
-226 YGEDSAEAAS
+226 YGEDSSEAAN
-236 AQKELDSA
+236 AQKELESA
-244 EEKSDSLQKAIDNA
+244 EGKNDSLQKAIDNA
-258 QTNYDN
+258 KTNYDN
-264 AINDLLMSYYTSNVS
+264 AVNDLLMSYYTSNVN

-297 QASYEVAVKSAN
+297 QASYEIAVKSAS

-412 KGTVENMSKKA
+412 KGTIENMSKKA

-456 NGVENVVA
+456 NGVENVVS

-479 VLVGDNASTAQQRN
+479 VLVGGNASNAQQRN

-502 YVEVKEG
+502 YVEVKDG
-509 LSEGETVLVKQ
+509 LAEGETVLVKQ

-526 LMSMGMG
+526 LIS

-538 GQQPQGQAP
+538 GQRPQGQAP
-547 DGNGG
+547 DGNG
-552 GPGGDGG
+552 D
-559 GRGGNGG
+559 G
-566 NGGGAPGGGPGGN
+566 NGGGAPGGPGGN

>member
-14 KHLKVIIPI
+14 RHLKVIIPV
-23 FLVIVIAAIAVFR
+23 FLVIVIAVVVVFR
-36 TKKTTDTYTE
+36 TQKTTDTYTE

-88 DEVKKGDIIATLD
+88 DEVKKGDVIATLD

-164 QAKETYEL
+164 QAKETYER

-187 SNQKVASAKQA
+187 SNQKVASAKRA
-198 LDDAKQDYDDNEAK
+198 LDDAKQDYADNEAK

-220 SNAESI
+220 ANAESI
-226 YGEDSAEAAS
+226 YGEDSSEAAN
-236 AQKELDSA
+236 AQKELESA

-264 AINDLLMSYYTSNVS
+264 AVNDLLMSYYTSNVN

-297 QASYEVAVKSAN
+297 QASYEIAVKSAS

-401 TVSVDALNKTY
+401 TVSVDALNKAY
-412 KGTVENMSKKA
+412 KGTIENMSKKA

-456 NGVENVVA
+456 NGVENVVS

-479 VLVGDNASTAQQRN
+479 VLVGSNASNAQQRN

-502 YVEVKEG
+502 YVEIKDG
-509 LSEGETVLVKQ
+509 LAEGETVLVKQ

-526 LMSMGMG
+526 LIS

-538 GQQPQGQAP
+538 GQRPQGQAP
-547 DGNGG
+547 DGNGD
-552 GPGGDGG
+552 GPSG

-566 NGGGAPGGGPGGN
+566 KAPGGGPGGN